1 MTMSTSGFSF
11 PRVRLDSTL
20 PLPSGFCPPR
30 AAGID
35 VAISVDVDVGT
46 LFSPHAAELDV
57 VHGLDLCGNG
67 NIRYILPRTLLL
79 SLNLNSDVGILFS
92 PRAAGPGLNVD
103 VAVDVAV
110 AVAVAI
116 NVEILF
122 SPRTRVR
129 LDSTSPL
136 PSPLTSGFSS
146 PRLQLDST
154 HVAGILF
161 YRAQLDYRCRRRP
174 QKSLQDADLCCLLS
188 GFQLSLFQSINLFSL
203 SSGQAAKAVI
213 L

>member
-1 MTMSTSGFSF
+1 MTMSTPGFSF
-11 PRVRLDSTL
+11 PRGRLDSTL

-35 VAISVDVDVGT
+35 VAIAVDVNVGT

-67 NIRYILPRTLLL
+67 NIYYILPRTLLL
-79 SLNLNSDVGILFS
+79 NLNLNSDVGILFS
-92 PRAAGPGLNVD
+92 PRAAGPGLNVA

-110 AVAVAI
+110 AI
-116 NVEILF
+116 NVKILF
-122 SPRTRVR
+122 SPHTRVR
-129 LDSTSPL
+129 LDLTSPL

-146 PRLQLDST
+146 PRLRLDST

-161 YRAQLDYRCRRRP
+161 YRARLDYRC
-174 QKSLQDADLCCLLS
+174 
-188 GFQLSLFQSINLFSL
+188 
-203 SSGQAAKAVI
+203 
-213 L
+213 